1 MITELIQVLHTLR
14 GVVLDGSTIGLGRPE
29 SAAGSTTLVHC
40 AGRPTNAPRTGSY
53 PVCTRCSKLDG
64 TEIAGLLRFFE
75 NIDDADDDVVS
86 DAAAAAGIDRPA
98 SYTFMLYLH
107 HRCKQG
113 TRRRQTSSPV
123 PHSDELDPNTS

>member
-1 MITELIQVLHTLR
+1 MHTLR

-75 NIDDADDDVVS
+75 NIDDDDDDVVS
-86 DAAAAAGIDRPA
+86 DAAAAAADAGIDRPA
-98 SYTFMLYLH
+98 TYTLMLYLH
-107 HRCKQG
+107 HRQG
-113 TRRRQTSSPV
+113 NRRRQTSSTV